1 MFTTHYIA
9 KKFAAALML
18 TLIGFAPA
26 LAAAPIG
33 YLEYDL
39 TPYFNSM
46 VSPEPAFQYWRPN
59 SGLESSYRGLF
70 DYAPDVVVPA
80 APLVEAA
87 PVPSMGVPYLGYDL
101 TQYYNLAPG
110 CPLNHFSDDFAPIC

>member
-1 MFTTHYIA
+1 MMFLMQINASQPQATKLTNPTEPTEANMFANHHIA
-9 KKFAAALML
+9 KGFAAALML
-18 TLIGFAPA
+18 TLIGSAPA
-26 LAAAPIG
+26 LAAAPIE

-46 VSPEPAFQYWRPN
+46 VGPEPAFQYWRPN

-80 APLVEAA
+80 APLV
-87 PVPSMGVPYLGYDL
+87 
-101 TQYYNLAPG
+101 
-110 CPLNHFSDDFAPIC
+110 